1 MGWLTI
7 FAYYF
12 LFWWVTLFA
21 VLSIG
26 LKTQD
31 DAGEVTTGT
40 ESSAPARLRI
50 WRTLL
55 LNTVISGLVF
65 LAWYYVTQVLG
76 FGIGDFPS
84 IYPQDRQ

>member
-26 LKTQD
+26 LRTQD
-31 DAGEVTTGT
+31 DAGEVITGT
-40 ESSAPARLRI
+40 HSSAPARPRV
-50 WRTLL
+50 WRTLA
-55 LNTVISGLVF
+55 LNTVISALVF
-65 LAWYYVTQVLG
+65 GAWYVATEVV
-76 FGIGDFPS
+76 GIGLSDLPS
-84 IYPQDRQ
+84 FYPQDR

>member
-31 DAGEVTTGT
+31 DEGEVTTGT
-40 ESSAPARLRI
+40 HSSAPAKPHI

-55 LNTVISGLVF
+55 LNTVISALVF
-65 LAWYYVTQVLG
+65 LAWYYVTEVLG
-76 FGIGDFPS
+76 FGIGDLPS
-84 IYPQDRQ
+84 IYPQDR